1 MVSDKEFKGVLDIL
15 IEKEIQESYLEYSM
29 SVIVSR
35 ALPDC
40 RDGFKP
46 VHRRIM
52 YAMHEMGI
60 TYDKPYRKSAK
71 IVGEVLAKYHP
82 HGDAAVYSSM
92 VRMAQEF
99 SLRNTLVDG
108 QGNFG
113 SVDGDSPAQMRY
125 TEVRLE
131 KISDTLVSDI
141 QYDTVDFQ
149 PNYDGS
155 EKEPKVLPAR
165 FPNIIVNGASGI
177 AVGMATNIPPH
188 NLGEVMEAC
197 IAYLRD
203 PNITVDQLTE
213 YVLAPDF
220 PTGAEILGRAR
231 AIAALKSG
239 RGSIALRGK
248 TSFENIGGKNSIII
262 SEIPYQV
269 NKAELVKSIESL
281 VKEKVIEGVSEI
293 RDESNKLGIR
303 VAIDLKK
310 DAEGE
315 LILNQLYK
323 NTQLQVNFSVNMLA
337 INKGIP
343 MQMNLLEF
351 IAAFIDFRKEVVLR
365 RSAFL
370 LRKARERAHIL
381 IGLVLAIANIDRIVA
396 LIRSAH
402 DVQSAK
408 QLLLNEF
415 WHAAEIEPII
425 ALVEDEQNK
434 IEGGRC
440 RFTEEQV
447 KAILEMRLQ
456 RLTALERGRL
466 DGELQELATSIKY
479 YIKILSS
486 EDELSRV
493 IEAELIDIKERFAT
507 PRLTEIVDDVS
518 TDIDDIDL
526 VRKEDV
532 VVKLTASGYIKRV
545 PISMYKS
552 QKRGGKGRSAL
563 SMHENDAVTDI
574 IITNTHATLL
584 FFSDI
589 GKVYSIKVYKIP
601 QGSLHSKG
609 RALVN
614 IIPLVTGEE
623 IASVMQIYNSE
634 AQNLVFVTS
643 NGNIRRNE
651 LSDFENIQSNGKI
664 AIRLDEKDTLVGVAL
679 CNEVDHVFLATKKGK
694 ALRFPVSA
702 VRIFKSRTSDG
713 VRAIKLAKTNDCVVS
728 LYVLNGIEISQEE
741 KDEYLKIPVD
751 KRVSIALGEDVQL
764 EALSIGRDRI
774 IQLAQNEQFL
784 LSITSRGFG
793 KRTSAYEYRVTDRA
807 GQGILNVSFN
817 AGDVLATFPVE
828 DKDDIMLITDCGTTI
843 RTPCSD
849 IRFTGRGACGVR
861 VISPKKE
868 ERLVAAVKI
877 CAGDE
882 EE

>member
-1 MVSDKEFKGVLDIL
+1 MKSSGSIVDIL
-15 IEKEIQESYLEYSM
+15 IEKEIQASYLEYSM

-60 TYDKPYRKSAK
+60 THDKPYRKSAK

-82 HGDAAVYSSM
+82 HGDSAVYSSM
-92 VRMAQEF
+92 VRMAQKF
-99 SLRNTLVDG
+99 SLRDTLVEG

-113 SVDGDSPAQMRY
+113 SIDGDSPAQMRY

-131 KISDTLVSDI
+131 KIANTLVSDI

-155 EKEPKVLPAR
+155 EKEPTVLPAR
-165 FPNIIVNGASGI
+165 FPNILVNGASGI

-197 IAYLRD
+197 IAYLKN
-203 PNITVDQLTE
+203 PEITAHQLTE

-231 AIAALKSG
+231 AIKALISG
-239 RGSIALRGK
+239 RGSITLRGK
-248 TSFENIGGKNSIII
+248 ASFEDIGGKKSIVIT
-262 SEIPYQV
+262 ELPYQV
-269 NKAELVKSIESL
+269 NKSELVKSIESL
-281 VKEKVIEGVSEI
+281 VKDKIIEGVSEI
-293 RDESNKLGIR
+293 RDETNKLGIR
-303 VAIDLKK
+303 VVIDLKK
-310 DAEGE
+310 GAEGE

-323 NTQLQVNFSVNMLA
+323 NTQLQVNFGVNMLA

-343 MQMNLLEF
+343 VQMNLLEF
-351 IAAFIDFRKEVVLR
+351 IAAFIEFRKEVVLR
-365 RSAFL
+365 RTTFL
-370 LRKARERAHIL
+370 LQKAREKAHLL
-381 IGLVLAIANIDRIVA
+381 IGLALALANIDRVVE
-396 LIRSAH
+396 LIRLAG
-402 DVQSAK
+402 DVQEARAA
-408 QLLLNEF
+408 LLNEL
-415 WHAAEIEPII
+415 WYASEIEAII

-434 IEGGRC
+434 VEDSRC
-440 RFTEEQV
+440 RFTEFQV

-456 RLTALERGRL
+456 RLTALERGKI
-466 DGELQELATSIKY
+466 DSELQELVGNIKY
-479 YIKILSS
+479 YLNILSS
-486 EDELSRV
+486 EEELCKI
-493 IEAELIDIKERFAT
+493 IESELLDIKERFAT

-526 VRKEDV
+526 IKKEDV

-545 PISMYKS
+545 PISMYKA

-563 SMHENDAVTDI
+563 SMHEDDAVTELL
-574 IITNTHATLL
+574 ITNTHATVL

-601 QGSLHSKG
+601 QGSLQSKG

-614 IIPLVTGEE
+614 IIPLANGEKV
-623 IASVMQIYNSE
+623 ASVMQIYDNS

-643 NGNIRRNE
+643 KGNIRRNE
-651 LSDFENIQSNGKI
+651 LSDFENIQTNGKI
-664 AIRLDEKDTLVGVAL
+664 AIRLSEDDSLVGAAL
-679 CNEVDHVFLATKKGK
+679 CDESDHVFLATKKGK

-702 VRIFKSRTSDG
+702 VRVFKSRTSDG
-713 VRAIKLAKTNDCVVS
+713 VRAIKLARSNDSVVS
-728 LYVLNGIEISQEE
+728 LSILNGIEVSNENR
-741 KDEYLKIPVD
+741 DEYLKIPVE
-751 KRVSIALGEDVQL
+751 KRIALALGQDVEIEDSMM
-764 EALSIGRDRI
+764 EIENI
-774 IQLAQNEQFL
+774 KHLAKNEQFL

-793 KRTSAYEYRVTDRA
+793 KRTSAYEYRTTDRA

-817 AGDVLATFPVE
+817 AGDVLATFPVWG
-828 DKDDIMLITDCGTTI
+828 DDDIMLITDCGTTI
-843 RTPCSD
+843 RTSCSE

-861 VISPKKE
+861 IISLKGGE
-868 ERLVAAVKI
+868 ALVAAVRL
-877 CAGDE
+877 CSSEDDE
-882 EE
+882 